1 MIHSGSVAWPAS
13 SIKMCVKWLRGKQ
26 AETNLGKEFW
36 NRNVKSS
43 PGYNPSRIYY
53 KTLFGFI
60 IVRFERNDS
69 LKIFNPNN
77 NSISLYRSDV
87 KKRKWSKLQKRLE
100 KSNTEVK
107 LSWGLG
113 PTNTDHNVVIWIHAL
128 HENSSS
134 IGRTEVSLEQF
145 FICNGHGSGRK

>member
-1 MIHSGSVAWPAS
+1 MMHSGSVAWPAS

-43 PGYNPSRIYY
+43 PGYNPSRIDY

-60 IVRFERNDS
+60 FVRFERNDS

-87 KKRKWSKLQKRLE
+87 KERNWSKLQK
-100 KSNTEVK
+100 KKKAIEVK
-107 LSWGLG
+107 LSWALG
-113 PTNTDHNVVIWIHAL
+113 PTNTDHNVIIWIHVL
-128 HENSSS
+128 QENSSS
-134 IGRTEVSLEQF
+134 IGRTELSLEQF
-145 FICNGHGSGRK
+145 FICNGHESSRK

>member
-1 MIHSGSVAWPAS
+1 MMHSGSVAWPAS

-69 LKIFNPNN
+69 LKIFNRNN
-77 NSISLYRSDV
+77 NSVSLYRSDV
-87 KKRKWSKLQKRLE
+87 KETK
-100 KSNTEVK
+100 
-107 LSWGLG
+107 
-113 PTNTDHNVVIWIHAL
+113 
-128 HENSSS
+128 
-134 IGRTEVSLEQF
+134 
-145 FICNGHGSGRK
+145 